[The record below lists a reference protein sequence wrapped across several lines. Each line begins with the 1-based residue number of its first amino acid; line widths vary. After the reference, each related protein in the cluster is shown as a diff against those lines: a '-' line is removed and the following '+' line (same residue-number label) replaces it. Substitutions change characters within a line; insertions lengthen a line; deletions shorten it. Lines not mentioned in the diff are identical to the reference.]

1 MKITLNSFNLP
12 KYNNYVSKPVY
23 TNKSEQKESHKIVP
37 YDRCCN
43 FQNQVQFTSSG
54 LPNYLPTNNI
64 SITATL
70 NETGKSTTKLSQTIS
85 TALYYLEENRP
96 LILCSNDRSDTFTF
110 LNNALQDRL
119 VFPNPD
125 LDIDEIMM
133 VTDDRMKN
141 QNEILFIK
149 RDNKIFAYG
158 NFRVLKEDKSTLY
171 NDFELTE
178 IFPDTDK
185 IIISKFNE
193 YNPMGKALKSGLRP
207 ITFKYA
213 PSPYLLGTFINN
225 YKIDEVLSKE
235 FVSEP
240 ENKKSDSVKKNE
252 TPKTEQPKT
261 FFPLFSDIGGNKEAI
276 TQITED
282 ILVPMAKP
290 DIFGHRMNK
299 GTILEGP
306 SGTGKSMLGDAL
318 ANELSKILGTK
329 VSVHKISGV
338 ALQDSPVGGSE
349 KNWRELFEKAK
360 ENQPSLIIIDEI
372 EGCIPQRDGSSNARY
387 DNAIVNQILSLT
399 SNLEKSDDNI
409 HIIGMTNNLKLIDE
423 AMLRPGRFG
432 NVINVPEP
440 NKEETGEI
448 FDIVTK
454 NIKFDE
460 TLNKEEIV
468 NMFFN
473 KKSTGAVITGIME
486 RAKKYALRRNNAYI
500 EILNGNM
507 TKEDVDN
514 IKISM
519 EDIKKAFADEDNK
532 NKTKKQRP
540 IIKGFHS

>member
-23 TNKSEQKESHKIVP
+23 TNKFEQKENHNIVP
-37 YDRCCN
+37 YDKCCN
-43 FQNQVQFTSSG
+43 FQNQVRFTSSG
-54 LPNYLPTNNI
+54 LPDDLPI
-64 SITATL
+64 DDILSSVTL
-70 NETGKSTTKLSQTIS
+70 DETGKSTTKLSQTLS
-85 TALYYLEENRP
+85 TALHYLEENRP
-96 LILCSNDRSDTFTF
+96 LLLCSNDRVETFMF
-110 LNNALQDRL
+110 LNSALQDQL
-119 VFPNPD
+119 VFPDSD
-125 LDIDEIMM
+125 LNLDEIMM
-133 VTDDRMKN
+133 VTDDRMEE
-141 QNEILFIK
+141 QNEVLFIK

-193 YNPMGKALKSGLRP
+193 NNPMGKALKSGLRP

-213 PSPYLLGTFINN
+213 PSPYLLEKYINN
-225 YKIDEVLSKE
+225 YEIGEVMSKE
-235 FVSEP
+235 FIIMSE
-240 ENKKSDSVKKNE
+240 KQQSDSVPKNV

-306 SGTGKSMLGDAL
+306 PGTGKSMLGDAL
-318 ANELSKILGTK
+318 ANELSQKLGTK

-338 ALQDSPVGGSE
+338 ALQDSLVGGSE
-349 KNWRELFEKAK
+349 KNWRELFQKAK
-360 ENQPSLIIIDEI
+360 KEQPSLIIIDEI
-372 EGCIPQRDGSSNARY
+372 EGCIPQRDGSSNARF
-387 DNAIVNQILSLT
+387 DNAVVNQILSLT

-409 HIIGMTNNLKLIDE
+409 HIIGMTNNLNLIDE

-507 TKEDVDN
+507 TKEEVDN